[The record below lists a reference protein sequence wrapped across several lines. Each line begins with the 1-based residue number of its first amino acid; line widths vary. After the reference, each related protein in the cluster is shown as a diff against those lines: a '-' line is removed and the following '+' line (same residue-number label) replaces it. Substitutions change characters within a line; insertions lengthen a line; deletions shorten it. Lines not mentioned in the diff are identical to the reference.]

1 MAFLNYKKDKSV
13 SFQGTDVDAMPVS
26 MAQYILHYIYGANE
40 PKILKLGGTAMS
52 AYERTENP
60 RVKEM
65 LKEFMRTTQNTSKSG
80 NYFLPHGIVLSRKAA
95 ENVVDFIYAV
105 ETRLG
110 AHISAGPCICEVALK
125 RYPEGVTEPEI
136 KDLTLYYG
144 ADIYENLPL
153 GHHPVT
159 REEAKA
165 ILEDMHMKGYVH
177 NVLYMFGKKSGA
189 FVMCNCDREICE
201 VVKGTRVM
209 GPGLSCEKGPEVCV
223 REKTK
228 CLGAEACGEC
238 VRRCP
243 FGANKIKD
251 GKIIFNPDK
260 CMGCELCVTTCK
272 GHARQLTERKDYGFD
287 EVMNRSLLLAGK
299 YGRPELEKPD
309 FFAADD
315 SAAVEDIKEE
325 KE

>member
-110 AHISAGPCICEVALK
+110 AHISGWAMYLRSCVEALP
-125 RYPEGVTEPEI
+125 R
-136 KDLTLYYG
+136 
-144 ADIYENLPL
+144 
-153 GHHPVT
+153 
-159 REEAKA
+159 
-165 ILEDMHMKGYVH
+165 
-177 NVLYMFGKKSGA
+177 
-189 FVMCNCDREICE
+189 
-201 VVKGTRVM
+201 
-209 GPGLSCEKGPEVCV
+209 
-223 REKTK
+223 
-228 CLGAEACGEC
+228 
-238 VRRCP
+238 
-243 FGANKIKD
+243 
-251 GKIIFNPDK
+251 
-260 CMGCELCVTTCK
+260 
-272 GHARQLTERKDYGFD
+272 
-287 EVMNRSLLLAGK
+287 
-299 YGRPELEKPD
+299 GRHR
-309 FFAADD
+309 A
-315 SAAVEDIKEE
+315 
-325 KE
+325 